1 MVLSSSS
8 STALPTA
15 SFTDKELLDGLKALA
30 SERGM
35 ILPVNCPLALSSE
48 PSNSLGYKVIMLY
61 TLAILPSDG
70 SLTEK
75 AGRVVGF
82 TLGKLRQHES
92 KEDTAR
98 PLLPRG
104 DKELTLKRMREWLE
118 ASENDFNSWSDR
130 LNDTALPTRVLDLGS
145 TNGGLTLRPDTD
157 LCLWETSGATGRY
170 VTLSYCWGGYTGCRT
185 LKSNLKE
192 RCSRIRFHEVPAL
205 FQQAIIITRALGIR
219 YLWIDALCII
229 QDDSDD
235 WRFEATKVADVYWN
249 GICRLAVTHCQNPT
263 VKKVHVPS

>member
-1 MVLSSSS
+1 MFAIPLSSINDDLEPTEKPLCAACSKLTQVSLEQGYIHSDNLETLGASAKQCGLCNLMRNKIWEEMVLSSSS
-8 STALPTA
+8 STVLPTA

-61 TLAILPSDG
+61 TLTILPSDD
-70 SLTEK
+70 SITEK

-118 ASENDFNSWSDR
+118 ASENDFKSWSDR
-130 LNDTALPTRVLDLGS
+130 LNDTALPTRVLDIGS
-145 TNGGLTLRPDTD
+145 TNGELTLRPDAD

-170 VTLSYCWGGYTGCRT
+170 VTLSYCWG
-185 LKSNLKE
+185 
-192 RCSRIRFHEVPAL
+192 
-205 FQQAIIITRALGIR
+205 
-219 YLWIDALCII
+219 DI
-229 QDDSDD
+229 Q
-235 WRFEATKVADVYWN
+235 VA
-249 GICRLAVTHCQNPT
+249 G
-263 VKKVHVPS
+263 PSSQT